1 VNRPTLA
8 AGATL
13 FDRLDERMLRGAE
26 DGQTEADQFCEQ
38 AADLGGV
45 RPAFCD
51 WRDRNRGRRPKATKA
66 GNCSCG
72 CGCGCGKS
80 APADQAGR
88 LARAE
93 QAERELAKLLVRL
106 LLPVVIAE
114 HQPAPRRLGCWPP
127 GYVPPHTW

>member
-72 CGCGCGKS
+72 CGCGKS
-80 APADQAGR
+80 APADQAAR

-93 QAERELAKLLVRL
+93 QAERELAELLVRL
-106 LLPVVIAE
+106 LLPAVIADLPRPVLAVGPPTGFV
-114 HQPAPRRLGCWPP
+114 PA
-127 GYVPPHTW
+127 HTW